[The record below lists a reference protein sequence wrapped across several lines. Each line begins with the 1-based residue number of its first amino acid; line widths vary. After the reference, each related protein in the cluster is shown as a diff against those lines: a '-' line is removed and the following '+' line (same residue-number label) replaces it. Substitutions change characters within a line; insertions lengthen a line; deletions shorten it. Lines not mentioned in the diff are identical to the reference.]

1 MAKVCRSY
9 GDITVARP
17 RIFISSTFYDLK
29 HVRADVERFLSELG
43 YDPVANERGHI
54 PYGSEEALEEYCYR
68 EIENTDILVSI
79 IGGRYGSSS
88 SSHENSISQ
97 VELKTAVKLSRQ
109 VYIFVDADVKSELR
123 TYKMNKD
130 NKETKYAHV
139 DNVKIFE
146 FLEEVEKIKFNNATF
161 AFRESSEIVSI
172 LREQFSG
179 LFQHLLRTAA
189 RQEEVRLVDSLKA
202 TSQSLEDVVKYLKSN
217 NKKDD
222 DVVSQILLPT
232 HPIFSILA
240 EKLDVRYRIYFQ
252 NLDELSRFL
261 KARGYDDDVMDSDEY
276 YVAWYRLKTI
286 AGRSGGVADPK
297 TRLDEL
303 RISRS
308 LFGDNG
314 ELKPM
319 SAASWDDGFLVFS
332 TSTQKISKGEDIPF

>member
-1 MAKVCRSY
+1 M
-9 GDITVARP
+9 ARP

-79 IGGRYGSSS
+79 IGGRYGSASAG
-88 SSHENSISQ
+88 HENSISQ
-97 VELKTAVKLSRQ
+97 MELKTAVKLSRQ

-130 NKETKYAHV
+130 SPSTKYAHV

-146 FLEEVEKIKFNNATF
+146 FLEDIEKIKVNNATF
-161 AFRESSEIVSI
+161 AFRESSEIIAI
-172 LREQFSG
+172 LREQFAG

-202 TSQSLEDVVKYLKSN
+202 TSQSLEDVVKYLKNN

-222 DVVSQILLPT
+222 NVVSQLLLPS
-232 HPIFSILA
+232 HPIFAVLA

-252 NLDELSRFL
+252 NLEELNRFL
-261 KARGYDDDVMDSDEY
+261 KARGFDEDPIDSNDTTL
-276 YVAWYRLKTI
+276 AWYKMRNVAVRAGGATEQRRRLE
-286 AGRSGGVADPK
+286 
-297 TRLDEL
+297 EL
-303 RISRS
+303 TMSRT
-308 LFGDNG
+308 LFGENN
-314 ELKPM
+314 ELKPL
-319 SAASWDDGFLVFS
+319 SASSWDDSLLTFRVS
-332 TSTQKISKGEDIPF
+332 THKPEKFDPNDDIPF